1 MPRKLRGVLVGLC
14 VIGGVAAS
22 ILLYRP
28 EPKAQHVL
36 LVVFDTL
43 RADRLSI
50 YGHDKE
56 TTPFL
61 LESKSQW
68 LKFTHA
74 KAVSPWTMPSHASIF
89 TGLMPS
95 AHRAQWGRIHLDP
108 EFTTLA
114 ETLRT
119 QGFETVSI
127 ASNPFFEEN
136 FGLTQGFVDHSVVKG
151 PGKERS
157 AKTLARLPE
166 IIDNATKDEG
176 RLFLFLNFMDTHI
189 RYNHYEY
196 GRQFGLDGRP
206 LIWNGEEKWKVSALE
221 REFTRE
227 DRQNHGAAYDAA
239 VRYLDDIAQ
248 EIMSILQEKN
258 ILDQTLV
265 IFTSDHGEGLGY
277 HQEMGHSISV
287 WEEQLA
293 IPLLIRFPDARRG
306 GEVVSKPVS
315 LLGLAP
321 FILDNL
327 GVARP
332 EPLRDAPS
340 LEDRAGRPVCADYRS
355 YFVDTARQTN
365 IKMAQRYPELSKT
378 VRPRHV
384 VYCGMNKLVVDDL
397 GGLAFYDVEDDP
409 HEQSNLAETASP
421 AMEQCL
427 LRYRDMLEKGRFT
440 SFSDTGPRGERD
452 QEQDE
457 IELEALKALGYVH

>member
-1 MPRKLRGVLVGLC
+1 MTKTLRVVLVGLC
-14 VIGGVAAS
+14 VVGATAGGV
-22 ILLYRP
+22 LFLRP
-28 EPKAQHVL
+28 EPPAQHVL

-43 RADRLSI
+43 RADRLSV
-50 YGHDKE
+50 YGHERE

-61 LESKSQW
+61 RQSEEQW
-68 LKFTHA
+68 LKFTQA
-74 KAVSPWTMPSHASIF
+74 KAVAPWTMPSHASIF

-95 AHRAQWGRIHLDP
+95 AHQAQWGRIHLDP

-114 ETLRT
+114 ETL
-119 QGFETVSI
+119 QGKGFETVSI
-127 ASNPFFEEN
+127 ASNPFFAET
-136 FGLTQGFVDHSVVKG
+136 FGLTQGFVDQSLVKG

-166 IIDNATKDEG
+166 IIDEVTKDEG

-196 GRQFGLDGRP
+196 GRQFGLEGRP

-221 REFTRE
+221 REFTLE

-239 VRYLDDIAQ
+239 VRYLDDIAR

-258 ILDQTLV
+258 ILDKTLV

-293 IPLLIRFPDARRG
+293 IPLLVRFPDARRG
-306 GEVVSKPVS
+306 GEIVTKPVS

-327 GVARP
+327 GVTRP
-332 EPLRDAPS
+332 QSLRDAPS
-340 LEDRAGRPVCADYRS
+340 LEDGAGRPVCADYRS
-355 YFVDTARQTN
+355 YFVDTTRKTN
-365 IKMAQRYPELSKT
+365 IKMAQLYPELSKSI
-378 VRPRHV
+378 RPRHV
-384 VYCGMNKLVVDDL
+384 VYCGLNKLVVDDL
-397 GGLAFYDVEDDP
+397 GGIGFFNVEDDP
-409 HEQSNLAETASP
+409 HEQSNLADKESP
-421 AMEQCL
+421 AMEECL
-427 LRYRDMLEKGRFT
+427 LRYRDMVEEGRFT
-440 SFSDTGPRGERD
+440 SFSDIGPQGDRS